1 MNSTNPKP
9 NRSGRFWRSLTAG
22 GLMAVKKSQTRQ
34 KLHQT
39 EGFEYIFILMRLHRF
54 DGRLAICL
62 GFSRAS
68 HFRVS
73 LSLSLSQ
80 TLMVSPSPSPPLTSS
95 LAPITLLSPLS
106 HLCLFSLSHDLT
118 LTLTLT
124 LTG

>member
-1 MNSTNPKP
+1 MP
-9 NRSGRFWRSLTAG
+9 
-22 GLMAVKKSQTRQ
+22 VKKSQTRQ

-73 LSLSLSQ
+73 LSLSD
-80 TLMVSPSPSPPLTSS
+80 
-95 LAPITLLSPLS
+95 S
-106 HLCLFSLSHDLT
+106 HGLT

-124 LTG
+124 APHLLTGSNHSPQSSLSSLSLFSLS